1 MSDSEFPP
9 AAIHADETTRVRA
22 ATRADITFLVEANA
36 AMAWETEEKRLDR
49 ELLTRGVAAVFD
61 EPRRGFYLIAERDAA
76 AAGCLLITYE
86 WSDWRNGDWWW
97 IQSVYVR
104 PDDRRHGVFRSLYR
118 QVEATARA
126 TPGVVGL
133 RLFVEWENERAQ
145 RTYAALGM
153 QQEHYHM
160 YRTGFVPF

>member
-1 MSDSEFPP
+1 MSDIES
-9 AAIHADETTRVRA
+9 ASTAVQTDETQVRP
-22 ATRADITFLVEANA
+22 ATREDIAFLVEANA
-36 AMAWETEEKRLDR
+36 ALAWETEGKRLDCK
-49 ELLTRGVAAVFD
+49 LLAQGVSAVFD
-61 EPRRGFYLIAERDAA
+61 EPRRGFYLIAERDGV

-104 PDDRRHGVFRSLYR
+104 SELRRQGVFRSLYR
-118 QVEATARA
+118 HVEAAARA
-126 TPGVVGL
+126 APRVAGL